1 MNKAFYILTFLILS
15 LPSCTPK
22 NHSDAGDWKLVW
34 ADEFDYTG
42 LPDSTK
48 WSYETRGNTYGWG
61 NNELQWY
68 NVANINNTYVS
79 DGTLKIVAR
88 IEETNGK
95 KYSSGRV
102 YTKNKGDWKYGKI
115 EVSAKMPG
123 GIGTWPAIW
132 MLSTDG
138 VYGGWPSSGEIDIME
153 HVGFNPDTIFSTTHT
168 HRYNHVKGT
177 QKKGSAACPTATTEF
192 HVYGL
197 EWEEDE
203 YRTYLNGELIFTY
216 KNDGEGWESWP
227 YDQPF
232 HLIMNLAIGG
242 NLGGKHGVDDTLFP
256 RVFEIDYVRVYQR

>member
-34 ADEFDYTG
+34 ADEFDYAG

-68 NVANINNTYVS
+68 NVGNTNNTYVS

-95 KYSSGRV
+95 KYSSGRI
-102 YTKNKGDWKYGKI
+102 YTKNKGDWKYCKI
-115 EVSAKMPG
+115 EVRAKLPG
-123 GIGTWPAIW
+123 GRGTWPAIW

-203 YRTYLNGELIFTY
+203 YRTYFNGELIFTY